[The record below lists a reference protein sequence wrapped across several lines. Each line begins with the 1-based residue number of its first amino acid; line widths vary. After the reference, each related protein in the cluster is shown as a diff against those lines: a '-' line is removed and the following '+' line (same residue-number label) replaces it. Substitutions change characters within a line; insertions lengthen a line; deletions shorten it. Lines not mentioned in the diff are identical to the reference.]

1 MFPVRRSILAAL
13 ITASA
18 IALFASAAPARVQS
32 LVPQQSLR
40 GLKIGLVASQV
51 RAVAGKPSSNQVV
64 SHPLLGKTR
73 RMRFGKVDVTFRG
86 TSATAPVV
94 NLTTTSRNERTSGG
108 IGVGSSEKQLT
119 TKLVGER
126 CVTELGYRHCYLGKW
141 LPRFVVTDFSISKSG
156 RVTQVTLGLVID

>member
-1 MFPVRRSILAAL
+1 M
-13 ITASA
+13 
-18 IALFASAAPARVQS
+18 
-32 LVPQQSLR
+32 
-40 GLKIGLVASQV
+40 
-51 RAVAGKPSSNQVV
+51 
-64 SHPLLGKTR
+64 
-73 RMRFGKVDVTFRG
+73 TFRG